1 MQNWRMRIRRMVA
14 LCLAIVCSF
23 IIGCAGSSFNSAK
36 EKNTIVAYD
45 QFLREYGESEF
56 APKAKKLREELVFT
70 KAKKGKNI
78 SDYDYYLREYPK
90 GTYVVEVK
98 KLKEEFVFN
107 EAKERDSISDYDGY
121 LRAYPQ
127 GRFVSE
133 VRELKEKKVFK
144 EAKERDSISDY
155 DNYLRAY
162 PQGRFVSEVRELKE
176 KKVFKEK
183 KEKEKKVFK
192 EKKEKCRLK
201 MSILLKQLEI
211 FPLQEILFCPDLHVI
226 IIPTYN
232 EAHNL
237 DCFENREQQVRI
249 HRQISEHLSSR
260 DCSGISKEG
269 GTMLYYELSTLHDL
283 N

>member
-14 LCLAIVCSF
+14 LCLVIICSF
-23 IIGCAGSSFNSAK
+23 IIGCAGSAFNSAK
-36 EKNTIVAYD
+36 EENTIVAYN
-45 QFLREYGESEF
+45 QFLRKHGESEF

-70 KAKKGKNI
+70 KAKNGKTI

-90 GTYVVEVK
+90 GIYVVEVK
-98 KLKEEFVFN
+98 KLREEFVFN
-107 EAKERDSISDYDGY
+107 
-121 LRAYPQ
+121 
-127 GRFVSE
+127 
-133 VRELKEKKVFK
+133 

-162 PQGRFVSEVRELKE
+162 PQGSFVSEVREL
-176 KKVFKEK
+176 
-183 KEKEKKVFK
+183 KEKKVFK

-211 FPLQEILFCPDLHVI
+211 FPIQEILFCPDLHVI

-232 EAHNL
+232 EAHNQ

-249 HRQISEHLSSR
+249 HRQISEHLASR

-269 GTMLYYELSTLHDL
+269 RSMLRYDQSTLHDL
-283 N
+283 E